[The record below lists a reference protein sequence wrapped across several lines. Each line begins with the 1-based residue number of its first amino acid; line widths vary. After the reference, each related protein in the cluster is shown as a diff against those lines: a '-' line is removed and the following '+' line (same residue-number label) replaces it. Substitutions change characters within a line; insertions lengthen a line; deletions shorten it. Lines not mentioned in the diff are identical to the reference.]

1 MTKEDQCK
9 LKLNGWGSATKKMKK
24 EYYEYCP
31 KSKSNNIIFCP
42 KKIIKRER
50 LGKKKVQWI
59 NDYFKS
65 LGGKRR
71 NKKIKMK
78 VRKRRKR

>member
-31 KSKSNNIIFCP
+31 KSKSNNIVYCP

-50 LGKKKVQWI
+50 LGKKKVQWM
-59 NDYFKS
+59 YTCKY
-65 LGGKRR
+65 
-71 NKKIKMK
+71 
-78 VRKRRKR
+78 

>member
-9 LKLNGWGSATKKMKK
+9 LKLNGWGSATENMKR
-24 EYYEYCP
+24 EYYENCP

-42 KKIIKRER
+42 KKIIKREE
-50 LGKKKVQWI
+50 KKVQQVQGI

-65 LGGKRR
+65 LGGKE
-71 NKKIKMK
+71 KIKK
-78 VRKRRKR
+78 